1 MTTDWS
7 TLLKTKRN
15 VSVVSNFA
23 EGNISGRQ
31 FYSKFANTDSGGT
44 ARTLLREHGVTQAR
58 SLARKALSRRSLTKI
73 N

>member
-31 FYSKFANTDSGGT
+31 FYSKFANTTSGGA
-44 ARTLLREHGVTQAR
+44 ARTLLREYGVTQAR
-58 SLARKALSRRSLTKI
+58 SLARKALTRRSLTT

>member
-7 TLLKTKRN
+7 SLLNTKRN

-23 EGNISGRQ
+23 QGNISGRQ
-31 FYSKFANTDSGGT
+31 FYSKFANTENSGT

-58 SLARKALSRRSLTKI
+58 SLARKALSRRSLSNI
-73 N
+73 

>member
-7 TLLKTKRN
+7 SLLNTKRN

-23 EGNISGRQ
+23 QGNISGRQ
-31 FYSKFANTDSGGT
+31 VYSKFANTENGGT

-58 SLARKALSRRSLTKI
+58 SLARKALSRRSLSNI
-73 N
+73 